1 MATAKDSS
9 KKSALDLL
17 KKAKGGAATK
27 KATSKKDDR
36 WTIVLDTE
44 KHEDV
49 LDLCQ
54 LATIMNQ
61 LKPTHE
67 ERAKSVKEDLLK
79 QFCEKWWT
87 DRKLPQNPKIVLR
100 KNGSTMDDMSFMF
113 MVKYRESGLTNV
125 VPNVEDL
132 PEDKTVEDL
141 LLEMLMSKK
150 VGLSEKNAEAMLNEE
165 DGEIKVVQKLQ
176 LSDSLDA
183 LLANS
188 ATESA
193 ATKLL
198 SYLGAED
205 DDEIEV
211 LTSDEKSSLLQTVQI
226 VTLKEGFYERATKYV
241 DNAVQLR
248 NLIEFVKA
256 TLQISN
262 YEFAISDTPVDRAK
276 RMQQAAEEYLTDTY

>member
-36 WTIVLDTE
+36 WTIVLDSD
-44 KHEDV
+44 KHEDIN
-49 LDLCQ
+49 DLCQ

-205 DDEIEV
+205 DDEIDV

-241 DNAVQLR
+241 DNAIQLR